1 MLDEKNVLRTNQKD
15 QIGSIAVISFIVG
28 SFFIAL
34 SALLLM
40 SSTWDDITLASIV
53 IFFGLLIQIIGF
65 SVFAS
70 KPKI

>member
-1 MLDEKNVLRTNQKD
+1 MLDEKNILKVNPKD
-15 QIGSIAVISFIVG
+15 QIGIIAVISFVVG

-40 SSTWDDITLASIV
+40 SSTWNDITIASIV

-65 SVFAS
+65 SVYAS
-70 KPKI
+70 KPKM